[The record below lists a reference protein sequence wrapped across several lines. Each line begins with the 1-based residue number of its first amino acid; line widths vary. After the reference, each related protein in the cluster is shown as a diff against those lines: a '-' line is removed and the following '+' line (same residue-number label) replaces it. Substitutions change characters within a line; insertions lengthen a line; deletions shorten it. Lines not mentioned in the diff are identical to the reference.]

1 MQNFRDYYEI
11 LGIPKTSTAE
21 EIKRAYRGLA
31 RQYHPDV
38 NPGDKAAEEK
48 FKLLGEAY
56 GVLSDVD
63 KRKQYEQY
71 SEYWQQKNGAKGW
84 RPQWPSGSSAKNADY
99 SAFEDFD
106 NFVEQLL
113 KEHQGDSRAVS
124 RRKAKDSVGGTDR
137 NSRRSGGR
145 DRATASRPKNSE
157 SRTQSRQQ
165 SATSTAARETARET
179 TRETVRETSREPS
192 GDATPKPSYRRQPP
206 SPSRR
211 DAEADLT
218 VPLEKAY
225 AGGRERVRL
234 EDGRSLEVNMPPG
247 MVTGQRIRLKGQG
260 IDGGN
265 LYLRIEVEPHS
276 YFSLAEGNV
285 YCRLPLTPSEAVL
298 GGTLA
303 MPTLGGP
310 VNMMVPPG
318 VQSGQRLKL
327 TGKGYPIAQG
337 LYGDQIVEIEVVM
350 PAVLDDEEKALYQ
363 ELRSIERFNPRAELP
378 FP

>member
-11 LGIPKTSTAE
+11 LGISKEAAAD
-21 EIKRAYRGLA
+21 EIKRAYRALA
-31 RQYHPDV
+31 RQYHPDL

-56 GVLSDVD
+56 DVLSDAD
-63 KRKQYEQY
+63 KRSQYEEY
-71 SEYWQQKNGAKGW
+71 SRYWNQKGFKGW
-84 RPQWPSGSSAKNADY
+84 GKLGRRNGRVSAAEAEY

-113 KEHQGDSRAVS
+113 KRHQQNDDATSWQATPS
-124 RRKAKDSVGGTDR
+124 SPPKA
-137 NSRRSGGR
+137 
-145 DRATASRPKNSE
+145 ATASRRQTRQPAD
-157 SRTQSRQQ
+157 SRTEGRAKTGRSVQDASPRNGRRPVQSSRRPSSRPSSYRAQ
-165 SATSTAARETARET
+165 SA
-179 TRETVRETSREPS
+179 
-192 GDATPKPSYRRQPP
+192 

-234 EDGRSLEVNMPPG
+234 EDGRSLEVSMPPG

-265 LYLRIEVEPHS
+265 LYLRIEVEPHA
-276 YFSLAEGNV
+276 YFTLQEGDV
-285 YCRLPLTPSEAVL
+285 YCQLPVTPSEAVL

-303 MPTLGGP
+303 VPTLAGA
-310 VNMMVPPG
+310 VMMMIPPG
-318 VQSGQRLKL
+318 VQSGQRLRL
-327 TGKGYPIAQG
+327 TGKGYPVGQG
-337 LYGDQIVEIEVVM
+337 LYGDQIVEIAVVV
-350 PAVLDDEEKALYQ
+350 PTVLDDEEKALYQ
-363 ELRSIERFNPRAELP
+363 ELRNIERFDPRADLP
-378 FP
+378 I